1 MIDLT
6 YTANE
11 ALRSAM
17 EYAQLATE
25 DVRVAKLA
33 AKDGL
38 YEITLHTPYQM
49 YEFYVDAATGE
60 VLGINAVPSLDLES
74 AYEDGDRDAALRLIA

>member
-1 MIDLT
+1 MINLT

-17 EYAQLATE
+17 EYARLTTE
-25 DVRVAKLA
+25 DVRVTKLT

-38 YEITLHTPYQM
+38 YEITLRTLCQM
-49 YEFYVDAATGE
+49 YEFYVDAANGE
-60 VLGINAVPSLDLES
+60 VLGVNAEPALDLEAVYDDTS
-74 AYEDGDRDAALRLIA
+74 ATAARAA